1 MVAAEDDLFSAA
13 EATLTEDGPHALSL
27 RKIAVRAGTTTQAV
41 YTKFGG
47 KAGLADAL
55 YRQGYEVLSDELD
68 RTDLPDDPIER
79 IVALSAAYRTVALR
93 RPHHYSL
100 MTGRPIAD
108 YVPPPASLSAARQ
121 TMQPLVDAVT
131 SAIEVGTLEGQPEQ
145 VAIRLWAAGHGHI
158 SLELNGYIKTDA
170 AEFEALCRRL
180 VDGHRPPTA

>member
-1 MVAAEDDLFSAA
+1 MAAEDDLFSAA

-27 RKIAVRAGTTTQAV
+27 RKIALPAGTTTQAV

-68 RTDLPDDPIER
+68 RIDLPDDPIER
-79 IVALSAAYRTVALR
+79 IVALSAAYRAVALR

-108 YVPPPASLSAARQ
+108 YVPPPASLTAARQ
-121 TMQPLVDAVT
+121 TMQPLVDAV
-131 SAIEVGTLEGQPEQ
+131 ADAVEVGTLEGQPEQ
-145 VAIRLWAAGHGHI
+145 VAIRLWAAGHGYI
-158 SLELNGYIKTDA
+158 SLELNGYINTDA
-170 AEFEALCRRL
+170 AEFEALCRHL
-180 VDGHRPPTA
+180 VDGHRPPSA